1 MPRKLVTARPPVR
14 LLLADKSHHLEIAM
28 LYYWWLY
35 TVVAPIVALDML
47 RRACPL
53 RRAAWPL
60 GLDYLAN
67 DY

>member
-1 MPRKLVTARPPVR
+1 
-14 LLLADKSHHLEIAM
+14 M

-47 RRACPL
+47 LRACPL
-53 RRAAWPL
+53 YVGAWPI
-60 GLDYLAN
+60 GLDHLAK

>member
-1 MPRKLVTARPPVR
+1 
-14 LLLADKSHHLEIAM
+14 LADKSHHLEIAM

-35 TVVAPIVALDML
+35 TVVAPIIALDML

-60 GLDYLAN
+60 GLDYLAD